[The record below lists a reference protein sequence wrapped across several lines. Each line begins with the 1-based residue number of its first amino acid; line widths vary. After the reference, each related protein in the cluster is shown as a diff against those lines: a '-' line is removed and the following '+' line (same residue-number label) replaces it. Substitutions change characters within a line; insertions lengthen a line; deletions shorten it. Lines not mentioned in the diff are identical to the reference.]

1 MTSDPAALHRTRAPG
16 AEKRIVE
23 APRGV
28 NPNRLVGLDAA
39 QAAEVVAAASARA
52 ALDSVIG
59 PTLAAG
65 ALDSHDGYD
74 LPERLI

>member
-1 MTSDPAALHRTRAPG
+1 MTSDPAALHRTRAPA
-16 AEKRIVE
+16 AEKRLVE

-28 NPNRLVGLDAA
+28 NPNRLVLLEPA
-39 QAAEVVAAASARA
+39 QVAEVVGAASDRA
-52 ALDSVIG
+52 ALDSIVG

-65 ALDSHDGYD
+65 ALDSRDGYD